1 MGIELQKIIDE
12 IKTRGLTAYEIS
24 KNTPLSEDGINK
36 ILSGASKNPRQT
48 TLLVLQDYLFNDP
61 IKSEDKI
68 DKNEGIEYLIAQRV
82 SELVKKELKERDAY
96 VEKVLKELM
105 ESIIHLIPLVDQM
118 SRKLDK
124 IERDINEGKDLI
136 RNKKM

>member
-1 MGIELQKIIDE
+1 MDINSESLRKLRDNKGLSQKEFAKFLGISERSYQNYEGGKPIPEAKVALISSKLDVKNAPIVKKEL
-12 IKTRGLTAYEIS
+12 S
-24 KNTPLSEDGINK
+24 
-36 ILSGASKNPRQT
+36 
-48 TLLVLQDYLFNDP
+48 
-61 IKSEDKI
+61 
-68 DKNEGIEYLIAQRV
+68 IEELIAQRV